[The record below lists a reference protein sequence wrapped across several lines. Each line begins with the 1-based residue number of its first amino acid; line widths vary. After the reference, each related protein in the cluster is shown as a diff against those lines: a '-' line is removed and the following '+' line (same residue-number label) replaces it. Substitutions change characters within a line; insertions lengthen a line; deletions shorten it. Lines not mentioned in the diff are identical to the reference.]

1 MTSTSSI
8 YGQTEKENTMESIKT
23 TKTCISTCKAENKS
37 SELTCKLTTPE
48 RQERKETVLKS
59 LTEQIIEKKELE
71 NGYSFKFPGT
81 DEILDELTEFI
92 KTERA
97 CCDFFVF
104 GLSISGDKREAW
116 LELTGPDGAKD
127 FIQTELEM

>member
-1 MTSTSSI
+1 MIFTSSI
-8 YGQTEKENTMESIKT
+8 YGQTEKENTNDSIKT
-23 TKTCISTCKAENKS
+23 TKTCSSTCKAQNKS

-48 RQERKETVLKS
+48 LQERKETVLKS
-59 LTEQIIEKKELE
+59 LREQIIEKKELE

-81 DEILDELTEFI
+81 DKVLDELTEFI
-92 KTERA
+92 KTERT

-116 LELTGPDGAKD
+116 LELTGPEGAKY
-127 FIQTELEM
+127 FIATELEL